1 MGKKIVKI
9 KENAGV
15 LRASFKKGGKSY
27 KQIDRT
33 SMVAMYEVREGV
45 NTYYEVFKIKRKKSK
60 KVQLSGGFL
69 EVFEGE
75 AYPSLKHFGNL
86 TYCCKTIEAAR
97 DRFEQIVYKLE
108 KKRATSL

>member
-1 MGKKIVKI
+1 MVKKIEKI

-33 SMVAMYEVREGV
+33 SMVAMYEVREGSSI
-45 NTYYEVFKIKRKKSK
+45 YYEVFKIKKKKSK

-69 EVFEGE
+69 EVEEGE

-86 TYCCKTIEAAR
+86 AYCCKTIEVAR
-97 DRFEQIVYKLE
+97 DRFDQIVYKLASR
-108 KKRATSL
+108 KGI